1 VVARRGAAQNPRH
14 RHLAVQEGLAM
25 KNRTPLLVAGVAA
38 LSGTAVLA
46 QPHLRPGLWEETVA
60 MKTDNAQANA
70 AMEQMKARLASMP
83 PEQRAAM
90 EKMMASHGMGSAPG
104 GAANVIRVCI
114 TKEQVDRGFTPDHQ
128 GRCSRTNVST
138 SGNVTTFEFAC
149 KSDQHTVSGKG
160 TFTAMGD
167 TAFTASTVADTVS
180 PKMTMHVQSDMSGK
194 FISRDCGDVKPM
206 ETPPAR

>member
-1 VVARRGAAQNPRH
+1 VAARRGAAQNPRH
-14 RHLAVQEGLAM
+14 RHLAVQEGPAM
-25 KNRTPLLVAGVAA
+25 KTQARLLVAGIAA
-38 LSGTAVLA
+38 LSGAAVLA

-60 MKTDNAQANA
+60 VKTDNAQANA

-90 EKMMASHGMGSAPG
+90 EKMMAGRGMGVAPG
-104 GAANVIRVCI
+104 GAPNVIRVCI
-114 TKEQVDRGFTPDHQ
+114 TKEQVDRGFTPDRDSH
-128 GRCSRTNVST
+128 CSRTNLNT

-149 KSDQHTVSGKG
+149 KGEQHSVTGHG

-180 PKMTMHVQSDMSGK
+180 QKMTMHVQSDMSGK
-194 FISRDCGDVKPM
+194 FVSRDCGDVKPI
-206 ETPPAR
+206 EVPPAK